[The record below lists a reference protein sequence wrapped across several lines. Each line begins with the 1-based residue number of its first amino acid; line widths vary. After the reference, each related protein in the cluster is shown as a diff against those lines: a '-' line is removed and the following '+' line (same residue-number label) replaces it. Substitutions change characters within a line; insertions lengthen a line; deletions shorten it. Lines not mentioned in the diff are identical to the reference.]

1 MKGNYRWIGLGLG
14 VVALIYFINRAAA
27 NISALPPVHWD
38 LNGYA
43 GFVGAIVLNTVV
55 ILLGGYAWS
64 LLLRASGESV
74 ANREV
79 LIIFT
84 LAQFAKYIPGN
95 IAHHAGRIAL
105 AKSRG
110 FALPRVVLTMSL
122 EVGWSIVAA
131 CTLVTVLL
139 PLIGQKMFETSQALP
154 SVFQLVLAIIAGIT
168 LPIIGGWVIF
178 RWRPG
183 PLRMLFGEAELITP
197 GIRPL
202 LFCLLIYMLA
212 FFLMGLASD
221 LLSRGLFGVTESYI
235 CLLTGAFAVAWIAG
249 FITPGAPAG
258 LGVREAMLLGILT
271 PVYGPGIAAGIA
283 IALRAVTTLADGLT
297 FVAAVIAKRK
307 FLPPVGNAGNARK
320 CGTSTSK

>member
-1 MKGNYRWIGLGLG
+1 MKRNYRWIGLGLG
-14 VVALIYFINRAAA
+14 IVALIYFINRATA

-43 GFVGAIVLNTVV
+43 AFAGAIVVNIFV
-55 ILLGGYAWS
+55 IVIGGYAWS
-64 LLLRASGESV
+64 LLLRACGESV
-74 ANREV
+74 TKREV

-95 IAHHAGRIAL
+95 VAHHAGRVAL
-105 AKSRG
+105 AKGRG
-110 FALPRVVLTMSL
+110 FALPRVLLTMSL
-122 EVGWSIVAA
+122 EVGWTIVAA
-131 CTLVTVLL
+131 CTLITVSL
-139 PLIGQKMFETSQALP
+139 PLIGQKIFATSQALP

-168 LPIIGGWVIF
+168 LPVIGGWILF
-178 RWRPG
+178 RWHPG
-183 PLRMLFGEAELITP
+183 PLRLLFAEAAVVIP

-202 LFCLLIYMLA
+202 LHCLLIYMLS

-221 LLSRGLFGVTESYI
+221 LLSRGLFGVTESYV

-258 LGVREAMLLGILT
+258 LGVRETILLGILS

-307 FLPPVGNAGNARK
+307 FL
-320 CGTSTSK
+320 SQISH

>member
-14 VVALIYFINRAAA
+14 VVALIYFINRATT
-27 NISALPPVHWD
+27 NISALPPVYWD

-43 GFVGAIVLNTVV
+43 GFAGAIVLNTLV
-55 ILLGGYAWS
+55 IVMGGYAWR

-74 ANREV
+74 TNREV

-110 FALPRVVLTMSL
+110 FKLPRVLLTMSL
-122 EVGWSIVAA
+122 EVGWNIVAA
-131 CTLVTVLL
+131 CTLITVSL
-139 PLIGQKMFETSQALP
+139 PSIGQKMVGTAQSLP
-154 SVFQLVLAIIAGIT
+154 SVSQLSLAIIAGIT
-168 LPIIGGWVIF
+168 LPVIGGWILF

-183 PLRMLFGEAELITP
+183 PLRLLFAEAAVVTP

-202 LFCLLIYMLA
+202 SYCLLIYMLD

-221 LLSRGLFGVTESYI
+221 LLSRSLFAVTESHV
-235 CLLTGAFAVAWIAG
+235 CLLTGAFAVAWVAG

-258 LGVREAMLLGILT
+258 LGVRETIMALESLLE
-271 PVYGPGIAAGIA
+271 
-283 IALRAVTTLADGLT
+283 LR
-297 FVAAVIAKRK
+297 
-307 FLPPVGNAGNARK
+307 LPCAPLPL
-320 CGTSTSK
+320 

>member
-1 MKGNYRWIGLGLG
+1 MKSNYRWIGLGLG
-14 VVALIYFINRAAA
+14 VVALIYFINQATA
-27 NISALPPVHWD
+27 NISALPPVYWD
-38 LNGYA
+38 LNGCA
-43 GFVGAIVLNTVV
+43 GFAGAIVLNIVV

-95 IAHHAGRIAL
+95 IAHHAGRIVL

-110 FALPRVVLTMSL
+110 FKLPRVLLTMSL
-122 EVGWSIVAA
+122 EVGWNIVAA
-131 CTLVTVLL
+131 CTLITVSL

-178 RWRPG
+178 SWRPG
-183 PLRMLFGEAELITP
+183 PLRMLFGDAEVITP

-202 LFCLLIYMLA
+202 LFCLLIYMLC

-221 LLSRGLFGVTESYI
+221 LLSRGLFGVTESYV
-235 CLLTGAFAVAWIAG
+235 CLLTGAFAVAWVAG

-258 LGVREAMLLGILT
+258 LGVREAILLGILS
-271 PVYGPGIAAGIA
+271 PVYGSGIAAGIA

-297 FVAAVIAKRK
+297 FLAAVIAKRK
-307 FLPPVGNAGNARK
+307 FLPPIRQIPR
-320 CGTSTSK
+320 

>member
-14 VVALIYFINRAAA
+14 VVALIYFINQATA
-27 NISALPPVHWD
+27 NISALPLVHWD
-38 LNGYA
+38 LNGCA

-64 LLLRASGESV
+64 HLLRASGESV

-110 FALPRVVLTMSL
+110 FALSRVVLTMSL
-122 EVGWSIVAA
+122 EVGWTIVAA
-131 CTLVTVLL
+131 CILVTASL
-139 PLIGQKMFETSQALP
+139 PLIGQKIFETSQALP
-154 SVFQLVLAIIAGIT
+154 SVFQLVLVIIAGIT

-183 PLRMLFGEAELITP
+183 PLRMLFGEAEVITP

-202 LFCLLIYMLA
+202 LFCLLIYMLC

-221 LLSRGLFGVTESYI
+221 LLSRSLFGVTESYV
-235 CLLTGAFAVAWIAG
+235 CLLTGAFAVAWVAG

-258 LGVREAMLLGILT
+258 LGVRETILLGILS

-297 FVAAVIAKRK
+297 FLTAVIAKRK
-307 FLPPVGNAGNARK
+307 ILPSIPQIPH
-320 CGTSTSK
+320 